1 MRVLSGTFDQSD
13 CVRFPR
19 YGGRQCS
26 ANAVAALCKAHVLN
40 PNLWTSL
47 NVDECLMAGNKLFE
61 HSYEILPT
69 SYSNI
74 IYLRPDELYSCVMF
88 PENEIKFQ
96 ADVNNEYYGTSM
108 NNIATVNFGM
118 VNYCIDDAVL
128 CFLHNFNYGVFTCKL
143 QCVAIMKIVDEY
155 FLFDSHKRGKNGLT
169 DGQNGTAVLMSF
181 TNINNLVLHLKNL
194 FKCTSCLP
202 TNNTVQC
209 ASCQFTIIPIFVG
222 NVTNVSTNA
231 QIDCCPSKNDSTK
244 RVSQLELARN
254 AKKNKSNA
262 KKLKKNNLQSN
273 IQKQKV
279 ESETIPAST
288 TDLVNKIYDLRIQSS
303 EPKYERTEE
312 MKVKNVLQMSNRYKT
327 NVEVRESKISQN
339 REKYQ
344 TDEVFREVHSSKMR
358 KKMREKY
365 QIDKDYHNKVLE
377 NAKTSYHTP
386 QGAKRKS
393 NYQHMYHSSKKTKI
407 CLHERFNEQKKEMPT
422 IICTCCAQLFFKKST
437 VSELSLKI
445 DHTLKQ
451 ADEIDDLT
459 DQQETLL
466 TSGFVADSGVKI
478 APGEGNMPLS
488 LTLDEDMDVLA
499 FPTVY
504 GGKQRIFK
512 VKYTPVEMAKAEA
525 RHHDRRVATNIP
537 KNRVTV
543 QRCTRTCKKNA
554 KGNTSCRFNYPLP
567 PMRKNK
573 ILLPLSN
580 DMDEQEKLTARK
592 LWSEIKEQTEII
604 ARNHEDCSFDEYLAY
619 LNVDEQSYIQAL
631 RSKLKR
637 PTVFLGRNLNERRVN
652 AYNREMLI
660 LWEAHM
666 DIQLVVSPYGCVKYI
681 VSYVSK
687 SQKGMSKL
695 LKEVADRVAKGDE
708 PTIKK
713 LRKIVNAFLNN
724 CEISAQEIALHV
736 LGIPMSKSSIGTIY
750 INSCP
755 PDQRV
760 FLKKG
765 KKELEKICETD
776 PDSTDIQETGMIEHY
791 IDRPDILESTC
802 LADFAALYKYSKT
815 HPHKKNVSTDE
826 IEIDLEINDDE
837 IIAEKNCDDESNKK
851 TVYELKNNSGFLTK
865 RNKRLVI
872 QFRNYK
878 EGEDK
883 LNFQRENLMLFTSWR
898 TEPSLLDSD
907 LPMKFG
913 EKLEV
918 IQTNRSN
925 YCKYDSVFDNIEVDL
940 LEEDEENEEESTVA
954 PQFKILD
961 LNETPSDFQLEIP
974 HTEKI
979 ISTAESM
986 RFPLPNI
993 LPENK
998 VTTLY
1003 YCNADVDAFN
1013 NLFLAV
1019 SPNEKIV
1026 SRALDSCSGTKS
1038 RATITYM
1045 LSQAQKLQ
1053 HKKTQNMQYLLKLCV
1068 ETKYIV
1074 SHNIAVPDG
1083 ISNGSP
1089 CILKKVIYGQLC
1101 EKNSRER
1108 IPIRAYVQFEKE
1120 STGEKT
1126 RQRLQNIIKADG
1138 ITEKNWTPIQRICRS
1153 FSLNE
1158 NTHIQVTRNQLPLL
1172 PSNAQ
1177 TIHCSQSCTY
1187 DNILV
1192 FLNKTLSRK
1201 LLYTAC
1207 SRVTSLSGL
1216 YLSGIYK
1223 KPARATLENDPSLR
1237 EMTRMRNEA
1246 QLQFSL
1252 IFPED
1257 VKNKD
1262 NTVVL
1267 FHNVRS
1273 LNLHFENISCD
1284 PTFIASDIIMLAE
1297 TWSKPEDKYDINN
1310 FTIISRTDCK
1320 SPKRKAFG
1328 TLVYVKNYLLPHVN
1342 ILFQNES
1349 ISGTNHSTVVALT
1362 MFSKTVIMV
1371 YKSPKTAWN
1380 VLKQQ
1385 LQQAITK
1392 SLENHIYDITIMG
1405 DFNIKYQ
1412 VSDPNYTNL
1421 KSFMTEANCSM
1432 LLDATKVST
1441 DHSSL
1446 IDLCFSTNTLNNADI
1461 FESVTS
1467 DHKPIWIEL
1476 AINHKLSKPQYFK
1489 DTRHFNL
1496 RHFTSRN

>member
-1 MRVLSGTFDQSD
+1 
-13 CVRFPR
+13 
-19 YGGRQCS
+19 
-26 ANAVAALCKAHVLN
+26 
-40 PNLWTSL
+40 
-47 NVDECLMAGNKLFE
+47 
-61 HSYEILPT
+61 
-69 SYSNI
+69 
-74 IYLRPDELYSCVMF
+74 
-88 PENEIKFQ
+88 
-96 ADVNNEYYGTSM
+96 
-108 NNIATVNFGM
+108 
-118 VNYCIDDAVL
+118 
-128 CFLHNFNYGVFTCKL
+128 
-143 QCVAIMKIVDEY
+143 
-155 FLFDSHKRGKNGLT
+155 
-169 DGQNGTAVLMSF
+169 
-181 TNINNLVLHLKNL
+181 
-194 FKCTSCLP
+194 
-202 TNNTVQC
+202 
-209 ASCQFTIIPIFVG
+209 
-222 NVTNVSTNA
+222 
-231 QIDCCPSKNDSTK
+231 
-244 RVSQLELARN
+244 
-254 AKKNKSNA
+254 
-262 KKLKKNNLQSN
+262 
-273 IQKQKV
+273 
-279 ESETIPAST
+279 
-288 TDLVNKIYDLRIQSS
+288 
-303 EPKYERTEE
+303 
-312 MKVKNVLQMSNRYKT
+312 
-327 NVEVRESKISQN
+327 
-339 REKYQ
+339 
-344 TDEVFREVHSSKMR
+344 
-358 KKMREKY
+358 MREKY
-365 QIDKDYHNKVLE
+365 QIDEDYHNKVLE

-445 DHTLKQ
+445 DHTLSITDVCTYRQHLGENESGNVCSTCANHIKKGKVPHFAATNGLVFDPLPQELTGLTTLEERLVSARIPFMQIRELGYQKQLGLKGNCVNVPIDINKTVTCLPRMDSEDDTLLVQLMRRMSDKTPYAFENVRPEKVFNAARYLVNTDLYKQHNITLNESWLQQFYDETNNSATDLISTSNTDESTEQ

-791 IDRPDILESTC
+791 IERPDILESTC

>member
-1 MRVLSGTFDQSD
+1 
-13 CVRFPR
+13 
-19 YGGRQCS
+19 
-26 ANAVAALCKAHVLN
+26 
-40 PNLWTSL
+40 
-47 NVDECLMAGNKLFE
+47 
-61 HSYEILPT
+61 
-69 SYSNI
+69 
-74 IYLRPDELYSCVMF
+74 
-88 PENEIKFQ
+88 
-96 ADVNNEYYGTSM
+96 
-108 NNIATVNFGM
+108 
-118 VNYCIDDAVL
+118 
-128 CFLHNFNYGVFTCKL
+128 
-143 QCVAIMKIVDEY
+143 
-155 FLFDSHKRGKNGLT
+155 
-169 DGQNGTAVLMSF
+169 
-181 TNINNLVLHLKNL
+181 
-194 FKCTSCLP
+194 
-202 TNNTVQC
+202 
-209 ASCQFTIIPIFVG
+209 
-222 NVTNVSTNA
+222 
-231 QIDCCPSKNDSTK
+231 
-244 RVSQLELARN
+244 
-254 AKKNKSNA
+254 
-262 KKLKKNNLQSN
+262 
-273 IQKQKV
+273 
-279 ESETIPAST
+279 
-288 TDLVNKIYDLRIQSS
+288 
-303 EPKYERTEE
+303 
-312 MKVKNVLQMSNRYKT
+312 
-327 NVEVRESKISQN
+327 
-339 REKYQ
+339 
-344 TDEVFREVHSSKMR
+344 
-358 KKMREKY
+358 
-365 QIDKDYHNKVLE
+365 
-377 NAKTSYHTP
+377 
-386 QGAKRKS
+386 
-393 NYQHMYHSSKKTKI
+393 
-407 CLHERFNEQKKEMPT
+407 
-422 IICTCCAQLFFKKST
+422 
-437 VSELSLKI
+437 
-445 DHTLKQ
+445 
-451 ADEIDDLT
+451 
-459 DQQETLL
+459 
-466 TSGFVADSGVKI
+466 
-478 APGEGNMPLS
+478 
-488 LTLDEDMDVLA
+488 
-499 FPTVY
+499 
-504 GGKQRIFK
+504 
-512 VKYTPVEMAKAEA
+512 
-525 RHHDRRVATNIP
+525 
-537 KNRVTV
+537 
-543 QRCTRTCKKNA
+543 
-554 KGNTSCRFNYPLP
+554 
-567 PMRKNK
+567 
-573 ILLPLSN
+573 
-580 DMDEQEKLTARK
+580 
-592 LWSEIKEQTEII
+592 
-604 ARNHEDCSFDEYLAY
+604 
-619 LNVDEQSYIQAL
+619 
-631 RSKLKR
+631 
-637 PTVFLGRNLNERRVN
+637 
-652 AYNREMLI
+652 
-660 LWEAHM
+660 
-666 DIQLVVSPYGCVKYI
+666 
-681 VSYVSK
+681 
-687 SQKGMSKL
+687 
-695 LKEVADRVAKGDE
+695 
-708 PTIKK
+708 
-713 LRKIVNAFLNN
+713 
-724 CEISAQEIALHV
+724 
-736 LGIPMSKSSIGTIY
+736 
-750 INSCP
+750 
-755 PDQRV
+755 
-760 FLKKG
+760 
-765 KKELEKICETD
+765 
-776 PDSTDIQETGMIEHY
+776 
-791 IDRPDILESTC
+791 
-802 LADFAALYKYSKT
+802 
-815 HPHKKNVSTDE
+815 
-826 IEIDLEINDDE
+826 
-837 IIAEKNCDDESNKK
+837 
-851 TVYELKNNSGFLTK
+851 
-865 RNKRLVI
+865 
-872 QFRNYK
+872 
-878 EGEDK
+878 
-883 LNFQRENLMLFTSWR
+883 
-898 TEPSLLDSD
+898 
-907 LPMKFG
+907 MKFG

-993 LPENK
+993 LPESEFLSLIKSLNEKQRKYLLNLTNLVKTNPSEPFYHFLSGGAGVGKSTLINAIKQVLERFWVHQPSNKPEDINILAVAPTGKAAIGINGTTIDSAFGFGFNVKDKLRIGRMLNSDTRNTLAYK

-1207 SRVTSLSGL
+1207 SRVTSLS
-1216 YLSGIYK
+1216 
-1223 KPARATLENDPSLR
+1223 
-1237 EMTRMRNEA
+1237 
-1246 QLQFSL
+1246 
-1252 IFPED
+1252 ED

-1310 FTIISRTDCK
+1310 FTIIYRTDCK

-1328 TLVYVKNYLLPHVN
+1328 TLVY
-1342 ILFQNES
+1342 NES

-1392 SLENHIYDITIMG
+1392 SLENHICDITIMG

-1476 AINHKLSKPQYFK
+1476 GM
-1489 DTRHFNL
+1489 
-1496 RHFTSRN
+1496 

>member
-1 MRVLSGTFDQSD
+1 
-13 CVRFPR
+13 
-19 YGGRQCS
+19 
-26 ANAVAALCKAHVLN
+26 
-40 PNLWTSL
+40 
-47 NVDECLMAGNKLFE
+47 
-61 HSYEILPT
+61 
-69 SYSNI
+69 
-74 IYLRPDELYSCVMF
+74 
-88 PENEIKFQ
+88 
-96 ADVNNEYYGTSM
+96 
-108 NNIATVNFGM
+108 
-118 VNYCIDDAVL
+118 
-128 CFLHNFNYGVFTCKL
+128 
-143 QCVAIMKIVDEY
+143 
-155 FLFDSHKRGKNGLT
+155 
-169 DGQNGTAVLMSF
+169 
-181 TNINNLVLHLKNL
+181 
-194 FKCTSCLP
+194 
-202 TNNTVQC
+202 
-209 ASCQFTIIPIFVG
+209 
-222 NVTNVSTNA
+222 
-231 QIDCCPSKNDSTK
+231 
-244 RVSQLELARN
+244 
-254 AKKNKSNA
+254 
-262 KKLKKNNLQSN
+262 
-273 IQKQKV
+273 
-279 ESETIPAST
+279 
-288 TDLVNKIYDLRIQSS
+288 
-303 EPKYERTEE
+303 
-312 MKVKNVLQMSNRYKT
+312 
-327 NVEVRESKISQN
+327 
-339 REKYQ
+339 
-344 TDEVFREVHSSKMR
+344 
-358 KKMREKY
+358 
-365 QIDKDYHNKVLE
+365 
-377 NAKTSYHTP
+377 
-386 QGAKRKS
+386 
-393 NYQHMYHSSKKTKI
+393 
-407 CLHERFNEQKKEMPT
+407 
-422 IICTCCAQLFFKKST
+422 
-437 VSELSLKI
+437 
-445 DHTLKQ
+445 
-451 ADEIDDLT
+451 
-459 DQQETLL
+459 
-466 TSGFVADSGVKI
+466 
-478 APGEGNMPLS
+478 
-488 LTLDEDMDVLA
+488 
-499 FPTVY
+499 
-504 GGKQRIFK
+504 
-512 VKYTPVEMAKAEA
+512 
-525 RHHDRRVATNIP
+525 
-537 KNRVTV
+537 
-543 QRCTRTCKKNA
+543 
-554 KGNTSCRFNYPLP
+554 
-567 PMRKNK
+567 
-573 ILLPLSN
+573 
-580 DMDEQEKLTARK
+580 MDEQEKLAGRK
-592 LWSEIKEQTEII
+592 LWSEIKEQTEVI
-604 ARNHEDCSFDEYLAY
+604 AKNHEDCSFDEYLAY
-619 LNVDEQSYIQAL
+619 LNLDEQSYIQAL

-652 AYNREMLI
+652 AYNKEMLI

-695 LKEVADRVAKGDE
+695 LKEVADKVAKGDE

-765 KKELEKICETD
+765 KKVLEKICETD
-776 PDSTDIQETGMIEHY
+776 PNSTDIQETGMIEHY
-791 IDRPDILESTC
+791 LERPDILESTC

-907 LPMKFG
+907 LPMTFG

-918 IQTNRSN
+918 IQTNR
-925 YCKYDSVFDNIEVDL
+925 
-940 LEEDEENEEESTVA
+940 
-954 PQFKILD
+954 
-961 LNETPSDFQLEIP
+961 
-974 HTEKI
+974 
-979 ISTAESM
+979 
-986 RFPLPNI
+986 
-993 LPENK
+993 NK

-1019 SPNEKIV
+1019 SPSEKIV

-1120 STGEKT
+1120 NTGEKT

-1192 FLNKTLSRK
+1192 FLNKNLSRK

-1207 SRVTSLSGL
+1207 SRVTSLTGL

-1237 EMTRMRNEA
+1237 EMTRMRDEA

-1257 VKNKD
+1257 VKNQD
-1262 NTVVL
+1262 NMIVL

-1273 LNLHFENISCD
+1273 LNLHFQNISCD
-1284 PTFIASDIIMLAE
+1284 PTFIASAIIMLAE

-1320 SPKRKAFG
+1320 ASKRKAFG

-1362 MFSKTVIMV
+1362 MLNHTVIMV

-1392 SLENHIYDITIMG
+1392 SLENHVYDITIMG

-1446 IDLCFSTNTLNNADI
+1446 IDLCFSTNILNNADI

-1476 AINHKLSKPQYFK
+1476 GMSTN
-1489 DTRHFNL
+1489 
-1496 RHFTSRN
+1496 

>member
-1 MRVLSGTFDQSD
+1 KTNPSEPFYHFLSGGAGVGKSTLINAIKQ
-13 CVRFPR
+13 VLERFWVHQP
-19 YGGRQCS
+19 S
-26 ANAVAALCKAHVLN
+26 NKPEDINILAVAPTGKAAIGINGTTIDSAFGFGFNVKDKLRIGRMLN
-40 PNLWTSL
+40 SDTRNTLACTL
-47 NVDECLMAGNKLFE
+47 HKLKLIILDEISMCSF
-61 HSYEILPT
+61 Y
-69 SYSNI
+69 
-74 IYLRPDELYSCVMF
+74 
-88 PENEIKFQ
+88 KFQ
-96 ADVNNEYYGTSM
+96 AM
-108 NNIATVNFGM
+108 N
-118 VNYCIDDAVL
+118 
-128 CFLHNFNYGVFTCKL
+128 
-143 QCVAIMKIVDEY
+143 
-155 FLFDSHKRGKNGLT
+155 S
-169 DGQNGTAVLMSF
+169 
-181 TNINNLVLHLKNL
+181 
-194 FKCTSCLP
+194 
-202 TNNTVQC
+202 
-209 ASCQFTIIPIFVG
+209 
-222 NVTNVSTNA
+222 
-231 QIDCCPSKNDSTK
+231 
-244 RVSQLELARN
+244 
-254 AKKNKSNA
+254 
-262 KKLKKNNLQSN
+262 
-273 IQKQKV
+273 
-279 ESETIPAST
+279 
-288 TDLVNKIYDLRIQSS
+288 
-303 EPKYERTEE
+303 
-312 MKVKNVLQMSNRYKT
+312 VLQEIFEN
-327 NVEVRESKISQN
+327 
-339 REKYQ
+339 
-344 TDEVFREVHSSKMR
+344 
-358 KKMREKY
+358 
-365 QIDKDYHNKVLE
+365 NKPFGGV
-377 NAKTSYHTP
+377 SV
-386 QGAKRKS
+386 
-393 NYQHMYHSSKKTKI
+393 I
-407 CLHERFNEQKKEMPT
+407 
-422 IICTCCAQLFFKKST
+422 T
-437 VSELSLKI
+437 V
-445 DHTLKQ
+445 D
-451 ADEIDDLT
+451 
-459 DQQETLL
+459 
-466 TSGFVADSGVKI
+466 
-478 APGEGNMPLS
+478 
-488 LTLDEDMDVLA
+488 
-499 FPTVY
+499 
-504 GGKQRIFK
+504 
-512 VKYTPVEMAKAEA
+512 
-525 RHHDRRVATNIP
+525 
-537 KNRVTV
+537 
-543 QRCTRTCKKNA
+543 
-554 KGNTSCRFNYPLP
+554 
-567 PMRKNK
+567 
-573 ILLPLSN
+573 
-580 DMDEQEKLTARK
+580 
-592 LWSEIKEQTEII
+592 
-604 ARNHEDCSFDEYLAY
+604 
-619 LNVDEQSYIQAL
+619 
-631 RSKLKR
+631 
-637 PTVFLGRNLNERRVN
+637 
-652 AYNREMLI
+652 
-660 LWEAHM
+660 
-666 DIQLVVSPYGCVKYI
+666 
-681 VSYVSK
+681 
-687 SQKGMSKL
+687 
-695 LKEVADRVAKGDE
+695 
-708 PTIKK
+708 
-713 LRKIVNAFLNN
+713 
-724 CEISAQEIALHV
+724 
-736 LGIPMSKSSIGTIY
+736 
-750 INSCP
+750 
-755 PDQRV
+755 
-760 FLKKG
+760 
-765 KKELEKICETD
+765 
-776 PDSTDIQETGMIEHY
+776 
-791 IDRPDILESTC
+791 
-802 LADFAALYKYSKT
+802 
-815 HPHKKNVSTDE
+815 
-826 IEIDLEINDDE
+826 
-837 IIAEKNCDDESNKK
+837 
-851 TVYELKNNSGFLTK
+851 
-865 RNKRLVI
+865 
-872 QFRNYK
+872 
-878 EGEDK
+878 
-883 LNFQRENLMLFTSWR
+883 
-898 TEPSLLDSD
+898 
-907 LPMKFG
+907 
-913 EKLEV
+913 
-918 IQTNRSN
+918 
-925 YCKYDSVFDNIEVDL
+925 
-940 LEEDEENEEESTVA
+940 
-954 PQFKILD
+954 
-961 LNETPSDFQLEIP
+961 
-974 HTEKI
+974 
-979 ISTAESM
+979 
-986 RFPLPNI
+986 
-993 LPENK
+993 K

-1284 PTFIASDIIMLAE
+1284 PTFIASDVIMLAE

-1392 SLENHIYDITIMG
+1392 SLENHINDITIMG

-1476 AINHKLSKPQYFK
+1476 GM
-1489 DTRHFNL
+1489 
-1496 RHFTSRN
+1496 

>member
-1 MRVLSGTFDQSD
+1 M
-13 CVRFPR
+13 
-19 YGGRQCS
+19 Y
-26 ANAVAALCKAHVLN
+26 
-40 PNLWTSL
+40 
-47 NVDECLMAGNKLFE
+47 
-61 HSYEILPT
+61 
-69 SYSNI
+69 
-74 IYLRPDELYSCVMF
+74 
-88 PENEIKFQ
+88 
-96 ADVNNEYYGTSM
+96 
-108 NNIATVNFGM
+108 
-118 VNYCIDDAVL
+118 
-128 CFLHNFNYGVFTCKL
+128 
-143 QCVAIMKIVDEY
+143 
-155 FLFDSHKRGKNGLT
+155 
-169 DGQNGTAVLMSF
+169 
-181 TNINNLVLHLKNL
+181 KNL
-194 FKCTSCLP
+194 
-202 TNNTVQC
+202 
-209 ASCQFTIIPIFVG
+209 
-222 NVTNVSTNA
+222 
-231 QIDCCPSKNDSTK
+231 
-244 RVSQLELARN
+244 
-254 AKKNKSNA
+254 
-262 KKLKKNNLQSN
+262 
-273 IQKQKV
+273 
-279 ESETIPAST
+279 
-288 TDLVNKIYDLRIQSS
+288 
-303 EPKYERTEE
+303 
-312 MKVKNVLQMSNRYKT
+312 
-327 NVEVRESKISQN
+327 
-339 REKYQ
+339 
-344 TDEVFREVHSSKMR
+344 
-358 KKMREKY
+358 
-365 QIDKDYHNKVLE
+365 
-377 NAKTSYHTP
+377 
-386 QGAKRKS
+386 
-393 NYQHMYHSSKKTKI
+393 
-407 CLHERFNEQKKEMPT
+407 
-422 IICTCCAQLFFKKST
+422 
-437 VSELSLKI
+437 
-445 DHTLKQ
+445 
-451 ADEIDDLT
+451 
-459 DQQETLL
+459 
-466 TSGFVADSGVKI
+466 
-478 APGEGNMPLS
+478 
-488 LTLDEDMDVLA
+488 
-499 FPTVY
+499 
-504 GGKQRIFK
+504 
-512 VKYTPVEMAKAEA
+512 
-525 RHHDRRVATNIP
+525 
-537 KNRVTV
+537 
-543 QRCTRTCKKNA
+543 
-554 KGNTSCRFNYPLP
+554 FNYPLP
-567 PMRKNK
+567 PMRDRK

-580 DMDEQEKLTARK
+580 DVDEQEKLKARK
-592 LWSEIKEQTEII
+592 LWSEIKEQTEVI
-604 ARNHEDCSFDEYLAY
+604 AKNHEDCSFDEYLAY
-619 LNVDEQSYIQAL
+619 LNVDEQSYFQAL

-695 LKEVADRVAKGDE
+695 LKEVADKVAKGDE

-765 KKELEKICETD
+765 KKELEKICEMD
-776 PDSTDIQETGMIEHY
+776 PNSTDIQETGMIEHY
-791 IDRPDILESTC
+791 IERPDILESTC

-826 IEIDLEINDDE
+826 TEIDLEINDDE

-851 TVYELKNNSGFLTK
+851 VVYELKNNSGFLTK

-878 EGEDK
+878 EGELWK
-883 LNFQRENLMLFTSWR
+883 L
-898 TEPSLLDSD
+898 
-907 LPMKFG
+907 
-913 EKLEV
+913 
-918 IQTNRSN
+918 
-925 YCKYDSVFDNIEVDL
+925 SVFDNIEVDL

-979 ISTAESM
+979 ITTAESM

-993 LPENK
+993 LPESEFLSLIKSLNKKQRKCLLSLTNLVKTNPSEPFYHFLSGGAGVGKSTLINAIKQVLERFWIHQPSNKPEDINILAVAPTGKAAIGINGTTIDSAFGFGFNVKDKLHK

-1108 IPIRAYVQFEKE
+1108 IPIRAYVQFEKD
-1120 STGEKT
+1120 STVS
-1126 RQRLQNIIKADG
+1126 
-1138 ITEKNWTPIQRICRS
+1138 PSMRI
-1153 FSLNE
+1153 L
-1158 NTHIQVTRNQLPLL
+1158 TY
-1172 PSNAQ
+1172 SNAQ

-1207 SRVTSLSGL
+1207 SRVTSLTGL
-1216 YLSGIYK
+1216 YISGIYK
-1223 KPARATLENDPSLR
+1223 KPVKATLENDPSLR

-1262 NTVVL
+1262 NMVVL

-1273 LNLHFENISCD
+1273 LNLHFENISCY

-1310 FTIISRTDCK
+1310 FTIIFRTDCK

-1328 TLVYVKNYLLPHVN
+1328 TLVYVKNYLLPHVK

-1349 ISGTNHSTVVALT
+1349 ISGTNHFTVVALII
-1362 MFSKTVIMV
+1362 FNKTVMMV
-1371 YKSPKTAWN
+1371 YKSPKA
-1380 VLKQQ
+1380 
-1385 LQQAITK
+1385 
-1392 SLENHIYDITIMG
+1392 E
-1405 DFNIKYQ
+1405 
-1412 VSDPNYTNL
+1412 
-1421 KSFMTEANCSM
+1421 
-1432 LLDATKVST
+1432 
-1441 DHSSL
+1441 
-1446 IDLCFSTNTLNNADI
+1446 
-1461 FESVTS
+1461 
-1467 DHKPIWIEL
+1467 
-1476 AINHKLSKPQYFK
+1476 
-1489 DTRHFNL
+1489 
-1496 RHFTSRN
+1496 